1 MCVRVVRVCKCVKKE
16 RMKGKNIIDN
26 ELKSK
31 LEKRGRVK
39 KRQKELLVS
48 FDSRILI
55 HGSIFRFVF

>member
-31 LEKRGRVK
+31 LEKKRESQEETERVVGQL
-39 KRQKELLVS
+39 RLSNLNS
-48 FDSRILI
+48 W
-55 HGSIFRFVF
+55 